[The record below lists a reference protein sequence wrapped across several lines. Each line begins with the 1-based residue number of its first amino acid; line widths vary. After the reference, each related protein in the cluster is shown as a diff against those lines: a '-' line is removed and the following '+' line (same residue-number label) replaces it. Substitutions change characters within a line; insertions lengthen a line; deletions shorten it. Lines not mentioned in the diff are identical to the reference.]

1 MELWKLLLLAL
12 LTALCGLFH
21 ILSCVLWNNWLP
33 FVSLVGYAL
42 APCTIFCFA
51 RSRGDGFGEGNKTA
65 QHWAEFATAVLLTAF
80 VGVPVVMY
88 RSRSIEHGAM
98 LMEIS
103 GSVLALTV
111 VFLAVFFSVQPDL
124 RQRLGV

>member
-42 APCTIFCFA
+42 APCLVFCFA

-65 QHWAEFATAVLLTAF
+65 QHWAEFLTAILLTCF
-80 VGVPVVMY
+80 VGVPVVLY

-98 LMEIS
+98 LMEIA

-111 VFLAVFFSVQPDL
+111 VFLVTFFSIGEGL
-124 RQRLGV
+124 RDRLA